1 MPKLNLIKKIIE
13 VERDKIKALLE
24 RRTIREYSDKGISQ
38 ETLNNLLEAGIRG
51 SNCGNM
57 QIYSIVVTQK
67 KQRRKELRKFHFG
80 QKMVEEA
87 PVVLTICADLNRFHK
102 WCLQRGTTVEYDNFL
117 WLNIAT
123 IDATIVTQSI
133 STAAEALGLGICYM
147 GTVNYMAKQI
157 GEFLNL
163 PKYVVPVT
171 TITIGYPKENP
182 PLTERLPLEA
192 VVHYETYKDYSSED
206 IDRLYLPFEALEQ
219 SKKYCQESNKENL
232 AKVFT
237 ESRYK
242 GEDNRAFSRA
252 YINFISEQGF
262 NRNE

>member
-1 MPKLNLIKKIIE
+1 MERKKI
-13 VERDKIKALLE
+13 KTLLE
-24 RRTIREYSDKGISQ
+24 RRTIREYSDKTISK
-38 ETLNNLLEAGIRG
+38 ETLNNLLEAGIRA

-57 QIYSIVVTQK
+57 QIYSIIITQDK
-67 KQRRKELRKFHFG
+67 ERKKELRKFHFG

-87 PVVLTICADLNRFHK
+87 PLVLTICADLNRFHK

-133 STAAEALGLGICYM
+133 SNAAEELGLGICYM
-147 GTVNYMAKQI
+147 GTVNYMAKPI
-157 GEFLNL
+157 AEFLNL
-163 PKYVVPVT
+163 PQYVVPVT
-171 TITIGYPKENP
+171 TITVGYPAEEP

-192 VVHYETYKDYSSED
+192 VVHYETYKDYTPED
-206 IDRLYLPFEALEQ
+206 IDRLYIPFENLEQ

-242 GEDNRAFSRA
+242 GEDSRAFSRA
-252 YINFISEQGF
+252 YMEFLLEQGF

>member
-1 MPKLNLIKKIIE
+1 
-13 VERDKIKALLE
+13 VERDKIKTLLQ
-24 RRTIREYSDKGISQ
+24 RRTIRKYSDKKISP
-38 ETLNNLLEAGIRG
+38 ETLNNLLEAGVRA

-57 QIYSIVVTQK
+57 QVYSIIITQD
-67 KQRRKELRKFHFG
+67 QERKNELMKFHFG
-80 QKMVEEA
+80 QSMVKEA

-102 WCLQRGTTVEYDNFL
+102 WCVQRGTTIEYDNFL

-123 IDATIVTQSI
+123 IDATIATQSI
-133 STAAEALGLGICYM
+133 CNAAEELGLGICYL

-171 TITIGYPKENP
+171 TITIGYPSEEP

-192 VVHYETYKDYSSED
+192 VLHYETYKDYSSED
-206 IDRLYLPFEALEQ
+206 IDRLYIPFEQLSQ
-219 SKKYCQESNKENL
+219 SKKYCLESNKENL

-242 GEDNRAFSRA
+242 GEDNRAFSKA
-252 YINFISEQGF
+252 YFEFISEQGF
-262 NRNE
+262 MRNQ